1 MNIIIVTPFKVGSST
16 LSSILENKFKY
27 QLIWEGNTN
36 YKEYMDKNK
45 IILRGHTK
53 LNYDMLNNKE
63 FDIWFTLI
71 RKPTDMYLSGYF
83 QVQELN
89 INKCLYSYYFGKEN
103 VLKSNDRY
111 LLKHFLN
118 FKWNKMQEYSYD
130 FNFRKIQEY
139 TGINIYNEDFDKEK
153 GYAIYQS
160 PIKKVKVVVIC
171 LKSLYDKINDIF
183 TELNISK
190 ENISNDE
197 MNELKRNDSN
207 DKWYKNKYN
216 NLKKILPDSY
226 FNTYKVEDDKIIN
239 KFL

>member
-1 MNIIIVTPFKVGSST
+1 M
-16 LSSILENKFKY
+16 
-27 QLIWEGNTN
+27 Q
-36 YKEYMDKNK
+36 
-45 IILRGHTK
+45 
-53 LNYDMLNNKE
+53 
-63 FDIWFTLI
+63 
-71 RKPTDMYLSGYF
+71 
-83 QVQELN
+83 

-103 VLKSNDRY
+103 VLKCNDRY

-118 FKWNKMQEYSYD
+118 FKWNKMEEYSYD

-139 TGINIYNEDFDKEK
+139 TGINIYNEDIDKEK

-207 DKWYKNKYN
+207 EKWYKHKYN
-216 NLKKILPDSY
+216 NLKKMLPDS
-226 FNTYKVEDDKIIN
+226 I
-239 KFL
+239 L